1 MLWCQNCAAHL
12 ILKTKTKQKTRQET
26 GHITPLFQSFHW
38 LPIPQTSVQDKHST
52 INVLYTQLCLIS
64 VTVFNFTHSHTHVLS
79 VLLLILSAS
88 VFLVI
93 PDFPLLVPEP
103 FLPLAPLHEM
113 TFPFLSDRNP
123 LWTPSGHFISENSQP
138 ATFSVPR
145 CCLPLP
151 QISVC
156 CLFKLCVN

>member
-1 MLWCQNCAAHL
+1 MLLTSYW
-12 ILKTKTKQKTRQET
+12 KTTTTNKT
-26 GHITPLFQSFHW
+26 GNWPHHSSVSISPLA
-38 LPIPQTSVQDKHST
+38 PNPTKISVHDKHSA

-88 VFLVI
+88 RFLVI
-93 PDFPLLVPEP
+93 PDFPLLVPES
-103 FLPLAPLHEM
+103 FLSLAPPHGM
-113 TFPFLSDRNP
+113 TFPFFSDRNP
-123 LWTPSGHFISENSQP
+123 LWTPSGHFISQNSQP

-145 CCLPLP
+145 CCIPLP